1 MEEYDFQTYLEQL
14 APDAWIV
21 LAMSVIG
28 IALHKVIIKHFY
40 KPIGLIDMADTLWSS
55 LVAFLGGKPSNT
67 IVDGN
72 QSYKIV
78 VFTSLIIGTIVWAFY
93 RSQMNA
99 VLSIRSEAL
108 PFQDLESLAKTDWRY

>member
-1 MEEYDFQTYLEQL
+1 MEQYDFQTYLEQL
-14 APDAWIV
+14 APDAWIF

-28 IALHKVIIKHFY
+28 IALHKVIIKHLY
-40 KPIGLIDMADTLWSS
+40 KQIGLIDMADTLWSS
-55 LVAFLGGKPSNT
+55 LIAFLGGKPSNT
-67 IVDGN
+67 IVDGK

-99 VLSIRSEAL
+99 VLSIRSETL
-108 PFQDLESLAKTDWRY
+108 PFNDLKSLAKTDWRY